1 MCHSWRVDLFRKF
14 VVDFIANSMKIEL
27 ASITNKINEPDLE
40 EYKELLIKMI
50 ENCAQVL
57 IKFETNRPE
66 PLLLMGADN
75 EAEKEINNYALSLM
89 GDFSN
94 EDKIYQTID
103 SLRHAFCSFA
113 YNGLH
118 QLYTRQENEVWYPK
132 VVLNEILEPNDIETL
147 DDPIILYRGCSIS
160 EYENTN
166 YGQAWSTSKE
176 RAYDFA
182 FQHYAS
188 QPWFDKNKR
197 VVLKT
202 KYPKD
207 KVLYSDQSV
216 EYEVVIQPEHLAE
229 IEKCT

>member
-1 MCHSWRVDLFRKF
+1 MEVDLFRIF
-14 VVDFIANSMKIEL
+14 VVDFITNSMKIEL
-27 ASITNKINEPDLE
+27 ESITNKINEPDFE
-40 EYKELLIKMI
+40 DYKELLIKMV
-50 ENCAQVL
+50 EYCAQVL
-57 IKFETNRPE
+57 IKFEPNRPE
-66 PLLLMGADN
+66 SLLLMEADN

-89 GDFSN
+89 DDFSN
-94 EDKIYQTID
+94 EDKIYRTID

-118 QLYTRQENEVWYPK
+118 QLYTRQENEDWYPK
-132 VVLNEILEPNDIETL
+132 VLLNEILEPNDIETL
-147 DDPIILYRGCSIS
+147 DELVILYRGCGVS
-160 EYENTN
+160 EYENAD

-176 RAYDFA
+176 AANGFA

-197 VVLKT
+197 VVLKG

-207 KVLYSDQSV
+207 KVLYSDQSI
-216 EYEVVIQPEHLAE
+216 EYEVVIQPEYLAE